1 MLYIRVWVNPNG
13 WIKVDFEKIVDFQ
26 RNDWATAT
34 IKISIIF
41 SPKKVYWNTYY
52 TQRKC
57 AAIPIFE
64 PRLLHRALIP
74 CVDDTNV
81 LIHAAVKD
89 TLIKSEILQKICSF
103 LQKKAELNGRTEG
116 IVMQSNY
123 YNAQLIYEFIQP
135 IWKYIRQNSEM

>member
-1 MLYIRVWVNPNG
+1 MDQSKLRKNCG
-13 WIKVDFEKIVDFQ
+13 
-26 RNDWATAT
+26 
-34 IKISIIF
+34 F
-41 SPKKVYWNTYY
+41 SKKWLSDSNNQDIHHFFPKKVYWNTYY

-103 LQKKAELNGRTEG
+103 LQKKAELNGRAEG